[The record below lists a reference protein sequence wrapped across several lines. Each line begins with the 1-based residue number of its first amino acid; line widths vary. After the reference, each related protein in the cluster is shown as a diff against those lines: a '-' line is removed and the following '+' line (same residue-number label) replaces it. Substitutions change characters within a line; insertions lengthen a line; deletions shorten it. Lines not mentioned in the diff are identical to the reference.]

1 MSAFAIRKDL
11 LMLEIQTKHL
21 PPDIV
26 VLEITGRITIGRECK
41 QLEWATDNLVREK
54 NEKKIIF
61 DLSGVTHMDS
71 TGVGII
77 VMSAGIVKQ
86 AGGELRLAGANKH
99 IDSVLKVTSMD
110 KLVSWDATV
119 TDAAVALGQT

>member
-1 MSAFAIRKDL
+1 
-11 LMLEIQTKHL
+11 MLEIQTKRL

-41 QLEWATDNLVREK
+41 QLEWATDNLVREQ

-110 KLVSWDATV
+110 KLVSWDVTV
-119 TDAAVALGQT
+119 NDAAVALSQT

>member
-1 MSAFAIRKDL
+1 
-11 LMLEIQTKHL
+11 MLEIQTKRL

-41 QLEWATDNLVREK
+41 QLEWATDALVREQK
-54 NEKKIIF
+54 EKKIIF

-99 IDSVLKVTSMD
+99 IDSLLKVTSMD
-110 KLVSWDATV
+110 KLVGWDPTV
-119 TDAAVALGQT
+119 TEAAAVLGQT

>member
-77 VMSAGIVKQ
+77 VMSAGVLKE

-99 IDSVLKVTSMD
+99 IESVLKVTSMD
-110 KLVSWDATV
+110 KLVSWNPTV
-119 TDAAVALGQT
+119 SEAAAAFKQT

>member
-1 MSAFAIRKDL
+1 
-11 LMLEIQTKHL
+11 MLEIQTKLL

-41 QLEWATDNLVREK
+41 QLEWAADTLVREK
-54 NEKKIIF
+54 KEKKIIF

-77 VMSAGIVKQ
+77 VMSAGMVKQ

-99 IDSVLKVTSMD
+99 IESVLKITSMD
-110 KLVSWDATV
+110 KLVSWNPTV
-119 TDAAVALGQT
+119 TEAAAAFGQN

>member
-1 MSAFAIRKDL
+1 
-11 LMLEIQTKHL
+11 MLEIQTKHL

-41 QLEWATDNLVREK
+41 QLEWAADTLVREK
-54 NEKKIIF
+54 QEKKIIF
-61 DLSGVTHMDS
+61 DLTGVTHLDS

-77 VMSAGIVKQ
+77 VMSAGQAKQ

-99 IDSVLKVTSMD
+99 IESVLKVTSMD
-110 KLVSWDATV
+110 KLVSWAPTV
-119 TDAAVALGQT
+119 TEAAAGF

>member
-1 MSAFAIRKDL
+1 
-11 LMLEIQTKHL
+11 MLEIQTKNL
-21 PPDIV
+21 PPDII

-41 QLEWATDNLVREK
+41 QLEWATDTLVREK
-54 NEKKIIF
+54 KEKKIIF

-77 VMSAGIVKQ
+77 VMSAGIVKG

-99 IDSVLKVTSMD
+99 IESVLKVTSMD
-110 KLVSWDATV
+110 KLVSWSPTV
-119 TDAAVALGQT
+119 SEAAASFSQA